1 MVSGWMCLSYIQD
14 QQQHQHPQPPATV
27 LDDKSSRPKSREEMR
42 LQAMVENALK
52 SSWQENLSNAFD
64 AQERF
69 MLPGRDHGGDPKFL
83 KKIDKKA
90 DEMLKKQTK
99 RQKKKEALAKE
110 REESFYTVPPAL
122 EESRQQEEGKTKI
135 QFWGSGK

>member
-14 QQQHQHPQPPATV
+14 QQQQQNTQQPATI
-27 LDDKSSRPKSREEMR
+27 LDDTSPRPKSREEMR
-42 LQAMVENALK
+42 LKAMVENALK

-83 KKIDKKA
+83 KKIDKRA

-110 REESFYTVPPAL
+110 REESFYEVSL
-122 EESRQQEEGKTKI
+122 EEQGSPPQEEGKTKI
-135 QFWGSGK
+135 QFWGSSK